1 LPGRKIA
8 VTLPSRLLGLPQM
21 ALPGGR
27 RRKRGRGSHRRRRLK
42 PMQIGIICLLLL
54 GGVGLTL
61 QAAVNARL
69 RAAVGAPVLSAL
81 ISFLVGAVPLGI
93 LAALG
98 AFGRGRM
105 PEGDGNP
112 WWIWIGGLFGAF
124 YVTLAVI
131 GVPKVGAAVV
141 VSCAVFGQLAAA
153 LMLDAF
159 GWLGVPRAPLNGWR
173 ILGAVLLMAG
183 VLLIQHKK

>member
-1 LPGRKIA
+1 
-8 VTLPSRLLGLPQM
+8 
-21 ALPGGR
+21 
-27 RRKRGRGSHRRRRLK
+27 
-42 PMQIGIICLLLL
+42 MQIGIILLLML

-69 RAAVGAPVLSAL
+69 REAVGAPVLSAL

-98 AFGRGRM
+98 AFGRGRLSDL
-105 PEGDGNP
+105 GGNP

-131 GVPKVGAAVV
+131 GVPRVGAAVV
-141 VSCAVFGQLAAA
+141 ISCAVFGQMAAA
-153 LMLDAF
+153 LVLDSL
-159 GWLGVPRAPLNGWR
+159 GWLGVPRVPLNGWR
-173 ILGAVLLMAG
+173 ILGGVLVVAG
-183 VLLIQHKK
+183 VLLIQQKK

>member
-1 LPGRKIA
+1 
-8 VTLPSRLLGLPQM
+8 
-21 ALPGGR
+21 
-27 RRKRGRGSHRRRRLK
+27 
-42 PMQIGIICLLLL
+42 MQIVIILLLML
-54 GGVGLTL
+54 GGIGLTL

-69 RAAVGAPVLSAL
+69 REAVGAPVLSAL

-105 PEGDGNP
+105 PDLSSNP

-131 GVPKVGAAVV
+131 GVPRVGAAVV
-141 VSCAVFGQLAAA
+141 ISCAVFGQMAAA
-153 LMLDAF
+153 LVLDSF
-159 GWLGVPRAPLNGWR
+159 GWLGVPRAPLSGWR
-173 ILGAVLLMAG
+173 IVGGILVVTG
-183 VLLIQHKK
+183 VLLIQQKK

>member
-1 LPGRKIA
+1 MI
-8 VTLPSRLLGLPQM
+8 V
-21 ALPGGR
+21 
-27 RRKRGRGSHRRRRLK
+27 
-42 PMQIGIICLLLL
+42 LLLIL

-69 RAAVGAPVLSAL
+69 REAVSAPVLSAL
-81 ISFLVGAVPLGI
+81 ISFLVGSVALGA

-98 AFGRGRM
+98 VFGRGRL
-105 PEGDGNP
+105 PELSSNP

-131 GVPKVGAAVV
+131 GVPRVGTAVV
-141 VSCAVFGQLAAA
+141 ISCAVFGQMAAA
-153 LMLDAF
+153 LVLDSF
-159 GWLGVPRAPLNGWR
+159 GWLGVPRAPLNVWR

-183 VLLIQHKK
+183 VLLIQQKK

>member
-1 LPGRKIA
+1 M
-8 VTLPSRLLGLPQM
+8 LLM
-21 ALPGGR
+21 
-27 RRKRGRGSHRRRRLK
+27 
-42 PMQIGIICLLLL
+42 L

-69 RAAVGAPVLSAL
+69 RDVVGAPVLSAL
-81 ISFLVGAVPLGI
+81 ISFLVGSVPLAI
-93 LAALG
+93 LAACG

-105 PEGDGNP
+105 PDLGGNP

-131 GVPKVGAAVV
+131 GVPRVGAAVV
-141 VSCAVFGQLAAA
+141 ISCAVFGQMAAA
-153 LMLDAF
+153 LALDSL

-173 ILGAVLLMAG
+173 ILGGILVVAG
-183 VLLIQHKK
+183 VLLIQQKK